1 MSVSNAK
8 QAPRG
13 LLDALRVMGG
23 TLNEILQTRAAL
35 FSVELREEIERRK
48 RMLALAAVGFAFLHT
63 ALLLATLLVTVL
75 FWDSHRIAAIGAMT
89 VLYLGCGAFAVKRLR
104 DEAAASPAPFAAT
117 LGELEQ
123 DLATMRAPA

>member
-1 MSVSNAK
+1 MSVPTATP
-8 QAPRG
+8 APRG

-48 RMLALAAVGFAFLHT
+48 RMLALAALGFAFLHT
-63 ALLLATLLVTVL
+63 AFLLATLLVTVL
-75 FWDSHRIAAIGAMT
+75 CWDTYRVAAIGAMI
-89 VLYLGCGAFAVKRLR
+89 VLYLGCGAAVVRRLR
-104 DEAAASPAPFAAT
+104 EEAEAGPSPFAST

-123 DLATMRAPA
+123 DLAPIRAPA